1 MKPRQ
6 IFLLLVIFFC
16 NEKAD
21 AQNLIQNGSFE
32 DLKSIPQFFGQI
44 RLAKGWTNMSAPTII
59 GESPDLFHVNG
70 YTPRDLFLSIGNIS
84 TLPQEG
90 KAFVGLIM
98 NFSLDFSREYIT
110 YEFTEKVAPG
120 KYKFSYYY
128 TNGTISSSR
137 QTFSAIN
144 CIQVHFSKDIIYHNS
159 GLLYIEN
166 PTIPQNTIL
175 KSENTWSKIEYELE
189 FTDSV
194 AAMTVGNFCK
204 VGVAKEDTLILGN
217 PLYDLSRGGAESYY
231 FFDNFVLE
239 KLRKPLLG
247 DTLYE
252 ACKGQE
258 IDLKIKG
265 DKNNKWYNSKKQLLA
280 QNIESFVI
288 QADSNTIYTVIGTT
302 DTLKIKVVAK
312 PNPKKIIESVI
323 KICTPLVFEYKNEAY
338 DSVKISP
345 TLENNTF
352 TENGK
357 YTISTWLEG
366 CSRVDTC
373 LYEIEDCQVELEYPN
388 IFTPNMDNR
397 NDVFKPLKI
406 KNIAKAEL
414 IVYNRWGKEVF
425 FTEKTNL
432 SWDGAGVNAGV
443 YFYICKYIDRFG
455 KENAVNGWVI
465 IAE

>member
-1 MKPRQ
+1 M
-6 IFLLLVIFFC
+6 FF
-16 NEKAD
+16 NH
-21 AQNLIQNGSFE
+21 NGSP
-32 DLKSIPQFFGQI
+32 L
-44 RLAKGWTNMSAPTII
+44 
-59 GESPDLFHVNG
+59 
-70 YTPRDLFLSIGNIS
+70 
-84 TLPQEG
+84 
-90 KAFVGLIM
+90 
-98 NFSLDFSREYIT
+98 
-110 YEFTEKVAPG
+110 
-120 KYKFSYYY
+120 
-128 TNGTISSSR
+128 
-137 QTFSAIN
+137 
-144 CIQVHFSKDIIYHNS
+144 C
-159 GLLYIEN
+159 IEN
-166 PTIPQNTIL
+166 PKIPQNTIL
-175 KSENTWSKIEYELE
+175 KSENTRSKVEYELE

-194 AAMTVGNFCK
+194 AAITVGNFNENINVK
-204 VGVAKEDTLILGN
+204 HDTLIKGEQSYDIRLGAQA
-217 PLYDLSRGGAESYY
+217 YHY
-231 FFDNFVLE
+231 FDNFVLE

-312 PNPKKIIESVI
+312 PNPQKIIEPVI
-323 KICTPLVFEYKNEAY
+323 KTCAPLVFEYNKEVY
-338 DSVKISP
+338 DSIKISP
-345 TLENNTF
+345 KLDNYTF

-373 LYEIEDCQVELEYPN
+373 LFEIEDCQVELEYPN

-397 NDVFKPLKI
+397 NDVFKPIKL